1 GHASA
6 GFFAATL
13 LSEGDPA
20 LAPLWFALAAVVA
33 TSRAYV
39 RIHHASD
46 IVAGAAVGLA
56 LAAVARRVWPQP

>member
-1 GHASA
+1 MN
-6 GFFAATL
+6 AAR
-13 LSEGDPA
+13 SS
-20 LAPLWFALAAVVA
+20 FVA

-56 LAAVARRVWPQP
+56 LAAVARRLWPQP